1 MIELKRLKLI
11 NWHNFE
17 NVTFDCARLTYMIG
31 VNAVGKTTILDAIR
45 YCLTTNRNFNALGN
59 KKSGRTLQGSV
70 HAKQRGENAYRR
82 PGHTVAYIGAEFWD
96 SVKRTP
102 FVIAVRV
109 ESEGPM
115 QELHPGDQTWY
126 LSEDGCTLEQLPFID
141 PKTGAPSAKE
151 DFKPATGRLS
161 YTRSP
166 SEARDRICRALGI
179 GRASSPLGKKFNEVF
194 QMGTSMDEIPNFREF
209 CTSTSC
215 PSRSW
220 IWTLCRATGWSWKI
234 CTPCWPKHRPA
245 PTRWKRSW
253 ILAAKL
259 PKSRPR
265 PL

>member
-59 KKSGRTLQGSV
+59 KRAAAPCRVRCTQSSAARTLTAARAIPWPTS
-70 HAKQRGENAYRR
+70 
-82 PGHTVAYIGAEFWD
+82 GAEFWD

-220 IWTLCRATGWSWKI
+220 IWTLCRATGWNWKI

-245 PTRWKRSW
+245 PMRWKRSW

>member
-82 PGHTVAYIGAEFWD
+82 PGRTVAYIGAEFWD
-96 SVKRTP
+96 SVKRTN

-126 LSEDGCTLEQLPFID
+126 ISEDGITLEKLPFID
-141 PKTGAPSAKE
+141 PRTGAPSAKE
-151 DFKPATGRLS
+151 DPQPQRSAGPHLPCAGHWPRRQPAGQ
-161 YTRSP
+161 
-166 SEARDRICRALGI
+166 
-179 GRASSPLGKKFNEVF
+179 KV
-194 QMGTSMDEIPNFREF
+194 Q
-209 CTSTSC
+209 
-215 PSRSW
+215 
-220 IWTLCRATGWSWKI
+220 
-234 CTPCWPKHRPA
+234 
-245 PTRWKRSW
+245 
-253 ILAAKL
+253 
-259 PKSRPR
+259 
-265 PL
+265 